1 MGSGSGN
8 PGPFKIGGIS
18 GQGGGRI
25 LSGTGGGVGE
35 LIMTSPRL
43 QPTLSPGY
51 PDYRPTPPYGATF
64 QTVFAAPGGGPGQS
78 GKGDLFA
85 VYVGTDGNTTAVAER
100 TGAAGG
106 GGGWGAAGGTGL
118 GPSSVALE
126 VVAGGNPGAAGGK
139 AINTN
144 GHAVTWLAGSARTYG
159 AVG

>member
-8 PGPFKIGGIS
+8 SGPLKIGGIS

-25 LSGTGGGVGE
+25 LPGTGGGIGE
-35 LIMTSPRL
+35 LHMTTP
-43 QPTLSPGY
+43 QFVPTLSPGY
-51 PDYRPTPPYGATF
+51 PDYRPNPPYGGTA
-64 QTVFAAPGGGPGQS
+64 QTVFGAPGGGPGQS
-78 GKGDLFA
+78 GKGDLFQ
-85 VYVGTDGNTTAVAER
+85 VYVGTDGFSTTVAPR
-100 TGAAGG
+100 TGSSGG

-118 GPSSVALE
+118 APGAAVLE

>member
-1 MGSGSGN
+1 MGGGSGR
-8 PGPFKIGGIS
+8 GPSQIGGIS

-25 LSGTGGGVGE
+25 LPGTGGGVGE
-35 LIMTSPRL
+35 IFLVSPRL
-43 QPTLSPGY
+43 TATAAPGY
-51 PDYRPTPPYGATF
+51 PDYRPDPLYGEPIV
-64 QTVFAAPGGGPGQS
+64 TVFAAPGGGPGQS
-78 GKGDLFA
+78 GKGDLFTVFTA
-85 VYVGTDGNTTAVAER
+85 LKTDGTVTPI
-100 TGAAGG
+100 TSSSGG

-118 GPSSVALE
+118 APSSVALE

>member
-1 MGSGSGN
+1 MGGGSGR
-8 PGPFKIGGIS
+8 GPSQIGGIS

-25 LSGTGGGVGE
+25 LPGTGGGVGE
-35 LIMTSPRL
+35 IFLVSPRL
-43 QPTLSPGY
+43 TATAAPGY
-51 PDYRPTPPYGATF
+51 PDYRPDPLYGEPIV
-64 QTVFAAPGGGPGQS
+64 TVFAAPGGGPGQS